1 MSQVLPFSFLCTP
14 IQKLPSSELVQQFS
28 GKRKMGEKFPVLSH
42 RQIPSG
48 LALVRRAEEKV
59 AKYSLYFYPVNLLFS
74 DPF

>member
-42 RQIPSG
+42 RQVPSG
-48 LALVRRAEEKV
+48 LALVRTAEEKV
-59 AKYSLYFYPVNLLFS
+59 GILSLFLPSQSLVF
-74 DPF
+74 